1 MLKFL
6 LIPMALLATPALAD
20 VCASTVESI
29 DLQIDTETLTVSPAP
44 TTRRERLLNFP
55 ARSFDWVTGHQRTCT
70 SEEVFALLSQ
80 IEPVDDMCLQYA
92 DDDAGYLLVPGPR
105 NFRGRCSSGGICTK
119 VNGTKDALTSATGA
133 IVGTILGTG
142 TSTLSKVTHSSGA
155 VVLSGTGASV
165 GSTLGTAA
173 TGAVTAVGAPVAIGA
188 AAVTAVAV
196 GGAVY
201 VCSE

>member
-1 MLKFL
+1 MLKTTL
-6 LIPMALLATPALAD
+6 ALALLASPAMAD
-20 VCASTVESI
+20 VCASTIESI
-29 DLQIDTETLTVSPAP
+29 ALQIDTDTLTVSPAP

-55 ARSFDWVTGHQRTCT
+55 TRSFDWLTGHQRACT
-70 SEEVFALLSQ
+70 SQEVFAFVSQ

-92 DDDAGYLLVPGPR
+92 DDEAGYLLVPGAR
-105 NFRGRCSSGGICTK
+105 NFRGRCTSGGVCTK
-119 VNGTKDALTSATGA
+119 VNGTKDALASATGA
-133 IVGTILGTG
+133 IVDTILGTG

-155 VVLSGTGASV
+155 VLLSGSGASI

-173 TGAVTAVGAPVAIGA
+173 TGAVGTVGAPVAIGA
-188 AAVTAVAV
+188 AAMTAVAV

>member
-1 MLKFL
+1 MLKSVL
-6 LIPMALLATPALAD
+6 ALALLASPAMAD
-20 VCASTVESI
+20 VCASTIESI
-29 DLQIDTETLTVSPAP
+29 ALQIDTEALTVSPAP

-55 ARSFDWVTGHQRTCT
+55 TRSFDWLTGEQRACT
-70 SEEVFALLSQ
+70 SQEVFAFLSQ
-80 IEPVDDMCLQYA
+80 IEPVDDMCLHYA
-92 DDDAGYLLVPGPR
+92 DDEAGYLLVPGAR
-105 NFRGRCSSGGICTK
+105 NFRGRCASGGACTR
-119 VNGTKDALTSATGA
+119 VNGTKDALASATGA
-133 IVGTILGTG
+133 IVGTIMGTG

-155 VVLSGTGASV
+155 VLLSGSGASI

-173 TGAVTAVGAPVAIGA
+173 TGAVSAVGAPVAIGA